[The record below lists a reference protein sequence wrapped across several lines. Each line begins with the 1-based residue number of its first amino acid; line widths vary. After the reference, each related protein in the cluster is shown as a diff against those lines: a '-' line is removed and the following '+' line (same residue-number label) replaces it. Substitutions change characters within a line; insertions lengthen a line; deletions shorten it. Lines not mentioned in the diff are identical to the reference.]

1 MAQNLVHFAPSYALD
16 VLIEHLMSKKEFK
29 NVFEEIHGGNVFN
42 VENAHDALFD
52 SKNALTLFHYC
63 ILDIAVLIK
72 KYPILSSLLKKNT

>member
-29 NVFEEIHGGNVFN
+29 TVFDEIHSGNMFN

-52 SKNALTLFHYC
+52 SKNALTLFYYLL
-63 ILDIAVLIK
+63 LDIAGLIK
-72 KYPILSSLLKKNT
+72 KYPILSNFLKKNT